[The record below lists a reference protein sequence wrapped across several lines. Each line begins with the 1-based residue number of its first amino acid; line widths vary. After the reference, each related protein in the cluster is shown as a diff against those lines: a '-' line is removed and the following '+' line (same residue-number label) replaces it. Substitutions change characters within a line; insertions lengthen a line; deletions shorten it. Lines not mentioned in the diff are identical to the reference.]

1 MHLVFAA
8 HAKKEAS
15 ATASR
20 RLMQTAERAGF
31 ECSILDR
38 DRRLFD
44 DGETVIVAV
53 GGDGNFIRTAHIAC
67 EADLP
72 VFGVNFG
79 HVGFLTERTEAD
91 FQEAL
96 DCLKSGAYRIE
107 NRSMLSVSV
116 NGEPAHDCLNDLLV
130 YKKSFSGV
138 ARIAFAIDGQT
149 AGELSGDGIV
159 VATSTGATGYSLS
172 AGGPI
177 VSGGLDAMVITP
189 ICAHTLHFRPI
200 VAPMDAV
207 ITMRMADGGVLAAD
221 GDRFRSVE
229 SGDTITVGRS
239 AHTVRL
245 LTFGTRNLFRLISE
259 KLN

>member
-1 MHLVFAA
+1 MHLVFAS
-8 HAKKEAS
+8 HAEKEA
-15 ATASR
+15 TADASE
-20 RLMQTAERAGF
+20 RLKQTAERAGF

-44 DGETVIVAV
+44 EGDTVIVAV

-67 EADLP
+67 EAGLP

-79 HVGFLTERTEAD
+79 HVGFLTEVTESG
-91 FQEAL
+91 FREAL
-96 DCLKSGAYRIE
+96 ACLKSGAYRIE

-116 NGEPAHDCLNDLLV
+116 NGEPARDCLNDLLV

-149 AGELSGDGIV
+149 AGDLSGDGIV

-177 VSGGLDAMVITP
+177 VADGLEAMVITP

-200 VAPMDAV
+200 VASMNAE
-207 ITMRMADGGVLAAD
+207 ITMCMADGGVLAAD
-221 GDRFRSVE
+221 GDRFRAVE
-229 SGDTITVGRS
+229 NGDRITVRRS
-239 AHTVRL
+239 ERTVRL